1 MFSNRV
7 GHYALTAWLVTVSFS
22 ALAQT
27 VPSELPDGL
36 AAGTTVPY
44 QSVFTD
50 YKNFKDADPLPW
62 REANQQVAENSE
74 KGSHD
79 MSKMGSPAKDGDM
92 KSMPGHDMSKM
103 KKDSSTPANSS
114 KDEGVKD
121 GKSMEAMPGMKGMNH
136 GDMKGMNNM
145 SNEKAK

>member
-7 GHYALTAWLVTVSFS
+7 GHYALTAWLATVSFS

-27 VPSELPDGL
+27 GPSELPNGP
-36 AAGTTVPY
+36 AVGTTVPY
-44 QSVFTD
+44 QSIFTD
-50 YKNFKDADPLPW
+50 YKNFRDPDPLPW
-62 REANQQVAENSE
+62 REANQQIAENSE

-79 MSKMGSPAKDGDM
+79 MSKMGSPPKDGDM

-103 KKDSSTPANSS
+103 KKDSTSPANTA
-114 KDEGVKD
+114 KDGGTKE
-121 GKSMEAMPGMKGMNH
+121 GKSMGEMPGMKGMNH